1 MFELSKSSF
10 DAIVLGCGGNPT
22 AQPEEH
28 ARLLRAYHQAHR
40 AYHTAQHLRECLAYL
55 GQAQSALAQ
64 SEIAEIA
71 FALWYHDA
79 VYRPQR
85 GDNEV
90 RSARWLRVRAQ
101 QFSISAGVTKRLVTM
116 ILATRHGVVALPE
129 DAQSQLL
136 LDIDLAI
143 LAAAP
148 ARFREY
154 CGQIRFEYA
163 FVPPAIFAAK
173 RAQVLRG
180 FLALGKIYHSPF
192 GAKLEVAARLNLTN
206 EIAILF

>member
-192 GAKLEVAARLNLTN
+192 GARFEVAARLNLTN